1 MNLRYSGVCVSVT
14 VLRGQPQA
22 QVEKG
27 VVGVREG
34 LPGRST
40 SKTSGFKMFRNI
52 YIYIFFYAYFQRDH
66 MDLILNA
73 PSYATL
79 PMLGTLSPDS
89 LINRTL
95 TLNLDGNAKHRDL
108 CRNKRIHIA

>member
-1 MNLRYSGVCVSVT
+1 
-14 VLRGQPQA
+14 
-22 QVEKG
+22 
-27 VVGVREG
+27 
-34 LPGRST
+34 
-40 SKTSGFKMFRNI
+40 
-52 YIYIFFYAYFQRDH
+52 

-89 LINRTL
+89 LVNRTL

-108 CRNKRIHIA
+108 CRKQSNSHCLNA

>member
-40 SKTSGFKMFRNI
+40 SKTSGFKMFRNTNIDI
-52 YIYIFFYAYFQRDH
+52 YNIFILCIFSEGSYGFDTQCSKLSYFAHAR
-66 MDLILNA
+66 
-73 PSYATL
+73 
-79 PMLGTLSPDS
+79 DS
-89 LINRTL
+89 LT
-95 TLNLDGNAKHRDL
+95 
-108 CRNKRIHIA
+108 